1 MQYQFF
7 LAFFSGLD
15 DTCPMVAM
23 PSASGLWTCRMPFAW
38 PCAFRA
44 RLHYRSTGALPPDHC
59 GSGLI
64 PWSVVRSQRSRR
76 LTFRPLRVFASL
88 RESFPIFAFRF
99 ALGALVPWRLISV
112 FRSAL
117 RFLRATL
124 PLYPSKNESGK
135 EKVKFFDLYQALTK
149 VEGGGGKENGSDKVF
164 CRWVLKFPAFSAFRF
179 SLSALP
185 WHMARAARTFYILPS
200 SFCLSPLGRAPKTR

>member
-1 MQYQFF
+1 MGSQPFHFRVFGVSRLIIFASLREPFRLAFTRLVVCITKYNTNIL

-15 DTCPMVAM
+15 DTSPMVAM
-23 PSASGLWTCRMPFAW
+23 PSTFGSWNCQLPSVWLSALRV
-38 PCAFRA
+38 
-44 RLHYRSTGALPPDHC
+44 RLHYRSTEALPPDHC

-124 PLYPSKNESGK
+124 PLYHPSKNESGK
-135 EKVKFFDLYQALTK
+135 EKV
-149 VEGGGGKENGSDKVF
+149 
-164 CRWVLKFPAFSAFRF
+164 
-179 SLSALP
+179 
-185 WHMARAARTFYILPS
+185 IL
-200 SFCLSPLGRAPKTR
+200 LH